1 MNRGCLTRL
10 EMLVAAVHI
19 GCARGGAQVAFTD
32 GLDVFENNAAFHH
45 KAMLVNPAFAGIPLL
60 SR

>member
-1 MNRGCLTRL
+1 
-10 EMLVAAVHI
+10 MLVAAVHI

-45 KAMLVNPAFAGIPLL
+45 RAMLVNPAFAGIPLL